1 MKLKFVISL
10 MLAAYLALPAVSG
23 SAIQT
28 WNDQKGFFEP
38 AQDITW
44 TNWLAFKGQLVEFFA
59 RLNEKRI
66 KDKNDIC
73 VWKICSRPLK
83 SKEQPKGK
91 AAFHNMASKYPGLN
105 RKSKIVCFKDVKT
118 GQKTCDIQI

>member
-38 AQDITW
+38 AQNITW
-44 TNWLAFKGQLVEFFA
+44 TN
-59 RLNEKRI
+59 
-66 KDKNDIC
+66 
-73 VWKICSRPLK
+73 
-83 SKEQPKGK
+83 
-91 AAFHNMASKYPGLN
+91 
-105 RKSKIVCFKDVKT
+105 
-118 GQKTCDIQI
+118 